1 MRRTCLA
8 FFSLFRFI
16 IYHTLQHTDS
26 PVICLAVQFD
36 CVIVVV
42 QRNQLHLAVLPAVFG
57 LVFLALIL
65 FDSVLA
71 AIVEVLFAAFGEN
84 DFAIASAGFVPL
96 EHADVAVLNLGLHGI
111 AFGMN
116 SEVAFGVGGEAV
128 ARSINPAFLFG
139 HLTTL
144 EVTTGGT
151 EGVERDTYIP
161 FYP

>member
-1 MRRTCLA
+1 M
-8 FFSLFRFI
+8 
-16 IYHTLQHTDS
+16 
-26 PVICLAVQFD
+26 
-36 CVIVVV
+36 
-42 QRNQLHLAVLPAVFG
+42 LPAVFG
-57 LVFLALIL
+57 LVFLAVVFLNGI
-65 FDSVLA
+65 LA
-71 AIVEVLFAAFGEN
+71 AIVKVFLAAFGED